1 MDKTRLSREEIEI
14 LKRSKKDNVY
24 QRVGEINSQ
33 LRKDAREIRDKK
45 AKRKRGATPID
56 LDKEKTKKLEMPT

>member
-33 LRKDAREIRDKK
+33 LRKDARDIREAKK
-45 AKRKRGATPID
+45 TRKRGDNPVD
-56 LDKEKTKKLEMPT
+56 LDKGKTKKMAMPT